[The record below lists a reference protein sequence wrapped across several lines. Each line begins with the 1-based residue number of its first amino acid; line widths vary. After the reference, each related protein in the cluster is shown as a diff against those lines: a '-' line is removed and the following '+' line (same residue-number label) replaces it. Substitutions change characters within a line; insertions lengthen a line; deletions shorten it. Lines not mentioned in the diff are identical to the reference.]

1 MRSQILFLDFFLFL
15 WLALEQ
21 EEAQKGSSCIG
32 DLCRERIVLKQGMK
46 EGRGEMMVL
55 SEQTGGSK
63 VPVAAI

>member
-1 MRSQILFLDFFLFL
+1 M
-15 WLALEQ
+15 
-21 EEAQKGSSCIG
+21 
-32 DLCRERIVLKQGMK
+32 LKQGMK